1 MGLFDGLVATTFRRD
16 AGRVYFV
23 PWGRWGRSYLVP
35 PEREAHLTRFLR
47 AYYAA
52 MFPLILAATFVFQW
66 RAMLLA
72 PLFSGALYLKF
83 WHFTRGLPV
92 AESAPPVD
100 RGELLRQ
107 HARATG
113 KPVLWFSLAASLLL
127 VAVGLWLL
135 SRGERSGTTY
145 FTIVFF
151 GLCAA
156 VNVMQLRKA
165 R

>member
-1 MGLFDGLVATTFRRD
+1 MGLLNGLVAGTFRRD

-23 PWGRWGRSYLVP
+23 PWGNWGRSYLVP
-35 PEREAHLTRFLR
+35 LEREAHLTRFLR
-47 AYYAA
+47 AYYAI
-52 MFPLILAATFVFQW
+52 MFALIPIATYMFQW
-66 RAMLLA
+66 RALLLL
-72 PLFSGALYLKF
+72 PLLLGAVYLKF

-92 AESAPPVD
+92 ADSAPAVD

-113 KPVLWFSLAASLLL
+113 KPVLWFSLVASLLF
-127 VAVGLWLL
+127 VSVGLWLL
-135 SRGERSGTTY
+135 LRGERSGTTY
-145 FTIVFF
+145 FTIAFF

-156 VNVMQLRKA
+156 VNAVQIRKA